1 MHVFTIINLSKCYHN
16 IKIPEFPLKLLKPDG
31 FMETFVISC
40 AITDVLMKEIFGI
53 LEKKIQIKTRL
64 QMEFVKGKW
73 KNSSTKSHMIQSY
86 MTFRYKIT
94 CKVNF
99 TQVK

>member
-40 AITDVLMKEIFGI
+40 AIRDVLMKEIFGFWR
-53 LEKKIQIKTRL
+53 KKYKSKQDCKWSLLRGI
-64 QMEFVKGKW
+64 GK
-73 KNSSTKSHMIQSY
+73 IPVQ
-86 MTFRYKIT
+86 
-94 CKVNF
+94 KVI
-99 TQVK
+99 